1 MVVETKVSKAI
12 NSVYCLLPLI
22 FTRLEVNNE
31 LQVEHYCKVE
41 NKDGEDR
48 PINKSSNA
56 YSNAQL

>member
-1 MVVETKVSKAI
+1 MVVETKVSKTI
-12 NSVYCLLPLI
+12 DSVYCLLPLI

-31 LQVEHYCKVE
+31 LQVEHDCKVK

-56 YSNAQL
+56 HSDAQL